1 MLPTTRGEQPFRV
14 LLVDRSEETR
24 DLFAALLVGLGY
36 EVRSVATGLEALTLV
51 PSFRPRAVV
60 TSIFLPDRTGFELC
74 RALRSMPE
82 TADARIVAIT
92 GHITHNSIALAKEAG
107 FDHYLVKPA
116 SFETI
121 LAAIQPPYISL
132 TQPPL

>member
-1 MLPTTRGEQPFRV
+1 MLPTTRGEPPFRV
-14 LLVDRSEETR
+14 LLVDRSEQTR

-36 EVRSVATGLEALTLV
+36 DVRSVATALAALTLV
-51 PSFRPRAVV
+51 PLFRPRAVV

-92 GHITHNSIALAKEAG
+92 GHITHDSIALAKEAG
-107 FDHYLVKPA
+107 FDHYLVKPV